1 MVPLLLALIAQYGAA
16 FVFLCVML
24 EQAGIPLPAYPVLL
38 IAGSLA
44 AAGQQSIFT
53 LLLAAVAACMVS
65 DFFWYL
71 AGQRYGGRVLGVL
84 CKLSLTPDGCVRQT
98 ESIFAKWGPRSLVL
112 AKFIP
117 GFGSVATA
125 MAGSTGVAVLPF
137 VIYDAMGA
145 SLWAAVGLLLGWV
158 FAAAV
163 EDVLL
168 VLEQMGRWGLLL
180 IAMLLA
186 ALIASRL
193 WRRYQ
198 FRSRLRMD
206 RITVQDLS
214 ALQTRGLGP
223 VLVDVRS
230 PVAQRDGR
238 ISGAI
243 TLIDGQWPEQVEA
256 PHRDAL
262 VVVYCACPNEVSA
275 ALVAQQLMKRGYKR
289 VLPLKGGI
297 DAWRDAGL
305 ALDHAA
311 PTTYGLVRNTER
323 V

>member
-1 MVPLLLALIAQYGAA
+1 LVSLLLDLIGQYGIA

-24 EQAGIPLPAYPVLL
+24 EQAGIPFPAYPVLL
-38 IAGSLA
+38 VAGSLA
-44 AAGQQSIFT
+44 AAGQQSVT
-53 LLLAAVAACMVS
+53 LLLLAAVLACLVS
-65 DFFWYL
+65 DIFWYL
-71 AGQRYGGRVLGVL
+71 AGQRHGGRVLGVL

-98 ESIFAKWGPRSLVL
+98 ESIFARWGPRSLVL
-112 AKFIP
+112 AKFVP
-117 GFGSVATA
+117 GFASVATA
-125 MAGSTGVAVLPF
+125 MAGSTGVALLPF
-137 VIYDAMGA
+137 VIYDAIGA
-145 SLWAAVGLLLGWV
+145 SLWAGVGLLLGWV

-180 IAMLLA
+180 VAVLLA
-186 ALIASRL
+186 AFIASKL

-198 FRSRLRMD
+198 FRSQLRMD

-214 ALQTRGLGP
+214 DLQARGLAP

-230 PVAQRDGR
+230 ALAQGGER

-243 TLIDGQWPEQVEA
+243 VLTDGEWPAQFEA

-275 ALVAQQLMKRGYKR
+275 ALVAQRLMKRGYKR

-311 PTTYGLVRNTER
+311 PAL
-323 V
+323 

>member
-1 MVPLLLALIAQYGAA
+1 MVSLLLALIGQYGIA

-24 EQAGIPLPAYPVLL
+24 EQAGIPFPAYPVLL
-38 IAGSLA
+38 VAGSLA
-44 AAGQQSIFT
+44 AAGQQSVT
-53 LLLAAVAACMVS
+53 LLLLAAVLACLVS
-65 DFFWYL
+65 DIFWYL
-71 AGQRYGGRVLGVL
+71 AGKRHGGRVLGVL

-98 ESIFAKWGPRSLVL
+98 ESIFARWGPRSLVL
-112 AKFIP
+112 AKFVP
-117 GFGSVATA
+117 GFASVATA
-125 MAGSTGVAVLPF
+125 MAGSTGVALLPF
-137 VIYDAMGA
+137 VIYDAIGA
-145 SLWAAVGLLLGWV
+145 SLWAGVGLLLGWV

-180 IAMLLA
+180 VAVLLA
-186 ALIASRL
+186 AFIASKL

-198 FRSRLRMD
+198 FRSQLRMD

-214 ALQTRGLGP
+214 DLQTRGLAP
-223 VLVDVRS
+223 VLVDVRPALS
-230 PVAQRDGR
+230 QGGER

-243 TLIDGQWPEQVEA
+243 VLTDGEWPAQFEA

-275 ALVAQQLMKRGYKR
+275 ALVAQRLMKRGYKR

-311 PTTYGLVRNTER
+311 PGM
-323 V
+323 